1 VASKQHDPSEQVASA
16 ASKTIILCGTEKL
29 EAAVPR
35 SNSHQQS
42 PGKLRSQRKQFVYPE
57 NETTGVSIQC
67 HAVLWIRDGDVVWL
81 FLTAELLAPDELQK
95 RSSAD
100 HDEMSSNNLA
110 EKL

>member
-1 VASKQHDPSEQVASA
+1 MHSLTSEEQLA
-16 ASKTIILCGTEKL
+16 ENL

-67 HAVLWIRDGDVVWL
+67 HAVLWICNGDVVWL
-81 FLTAELLAPDELQK
+81 FLIAELLAPDELQK
-95 RSSAD
+95 RSFA
-100 HDEMSSNNLA
+100 HEMSSNKTWL
-110 EKL
+110 KVVKIRFG